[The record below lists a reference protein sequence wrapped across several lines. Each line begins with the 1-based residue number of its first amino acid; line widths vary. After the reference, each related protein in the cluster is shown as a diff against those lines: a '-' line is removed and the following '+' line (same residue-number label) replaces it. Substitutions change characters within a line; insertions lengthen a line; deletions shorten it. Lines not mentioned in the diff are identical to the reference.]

1 MLTKN
6 QVLFSVPVKTRGTT
20 WGVAESMEQL
30 PKTALEYLKCR
41 ERMFQIK
48 IETVKEEEG
57 EEEISST
64 DRLLTKYGSPYNL
77 YDGSYRD
84 LFNLIAVTNPY
95 LGVEETVENFS
106 AIQKFFLETENPQ
119 DKLEILDEEDLDGIW
134 LGDLITGMYPH
145 PEPWML

>member
-6 QVLFSVPVKTRGTT
+6 QVLFSVPVETNGTT
-20 WGVAESMEQL
+20 WGVAESKAEL

-48 IETVKEEEG
+48 IEAVKDEDET
-57 EEEISST
+57 EIEST

-77 YDGSYRD
+77 QDGSYKD

-95 LGVEETVENFS
+95 LGVKETVENFT
-106 AIQKFFLETENPQ
+106 AIQKFFLENKNPQ
-119 DKLEILDEEDLDGIW
+119 DKLEILDEEYLDGTW